1 MAGFS
6 DRRGSL
12 TKGNPVSDALKR
24 LSRLGMNY
32 DDMVLKNSRAV
43 GFTENQIGYGMFN
56 PMGSDSDDMYY
67 LFASLSM
74 TDVSNKKNISY
85 FDKSY
90 MKKRDQL
97 RNFAVQDEIEDI
109 LDTVTDEAIVFDET
123 NYFAYPV
130 INTSVS
136 KEVKDELIDS
146 YNKIYEYF
154 GFSDGQSAW
163 NYFRKWLVDGYLAFE
178 IIYDDE
184 QRHII
189 GFKELDPVSL
199 LPAVD
204 KESGKKIWI
213 QYKGGG
219 PKERVLFDTQIIYL
233 AYSSVN
239 SPSRVSYVERLI
251 RSFNLLRIME
261 HSRIIWAVTNASFKM
276 KFVIPV
282 GGKSKT
288 RAKQSLAQLMNN
300 YRELVNFDTQSGEI
314 QTNGKPMMQ
323 FHKEYWLPSKDGEQ
337 PEIDTLANDGPQLSD
352 TESLQWFYDKL
363 KLASKI
369 PFSRFDKDSPATYEM
384 AAEGMNR
391 EEIKFAKFINRL
403 RSIFQEILVKPL
415 YIQVCLDFPELEDD
429 TNFKGNLTIKYNKD
443 NVFEELKQM
452 ELASKRIDFISQV
465 RSSLT
470 EQDKDMNEVP
480 FFSLNFLIKKYG
492 GFTEEDLKKNKK
504 MKEIDD
510 LVKQG
515 YEPADA
521 EKIVDG
527 ADPKDFKKVGDDMED
542 ANMDAGELGGAD
554 AGGSED
560 IPGLEL

>member
-1 MAGFS
+1 M
-6 DRRGSL
+6 
-12 TKGNPVSDALKR
+12 
-24 LSRLGMNY
+24 
-32 DDMVLKNSRAV
+32 
-43 GFTENQIGYGMFN
+43 
-56 PMGSDSDDMYY
+56 
-67 LFASLSM
+67 
-74 TDVSNKKNISY
+74 
-85 FDKSY
+85 
-90 MKKRDQL
+90 
-97 RNFAVQDEIEDI
+97 
-109 LDTVTDEAIVFDET
+109 
-123 NYFAYPV
+123 
-130 INTSVS
+130 
-136 KEVKDELIDS
+136 
-146 YNKIYEYF
+146 
-154 GFSDGQSAW
+154 
-163 NYFRKWLVDGYLAFE
+163 
-178 IIYDDE
+178 
-184 QRHII
+184 
-189 GFKELDPVSL
+189 
-199 LPAVD
+199 PAVD

-219 PKERVLFDTQIIYL
+219 PKERILYDSQIIYL

-251 RSFNLLRIME
+251 RSFNLLRVME

-323 FHKEYWLPSKDGEQ
+323 FHKEYWLPSKDGET

-352 TESLQWFYDKL
+352 TEALQWFSDKL

-384 AAEGMNR
+384 AAEGMDK

-415 YIQVCLDFPELEDD
+415 YLQICLDHPELEDD

-452 ELASKRIDFISQV
+452 ELATKRIDFISQV

-470 EQDKDMNEVP
+470 EQDKDMNEIP
-480 FFSLNFLIKKYG
+480 YFSLNFLIKKYG
-492 GFTEEDLKKNKK
+492 GFTEEDLKKNRK

-510 LVKQG
+510 LVAQG
-515 YEPADA
+515 YDPVDA
-521 EKIVDG
+521 EKIADG
-527 ADPKDFKKVGDDMED
+527 EDPKQFKKANDETDGDLGID
-542 ANMDAGELGGAD
+542 AEGDGGA
-554 AGGSED
+554 GGDED

>member
-1 MAGFS
+1 MAGFA
-6 DRRGSL
+6 DRKGSL

-32 DDMVLKNSRAV
+32 DDMVLRNSRAV
-43 GFTENQIGYGMFN
+43 GFTENQIGFGMMN
-56 PMGSDSDDMYY
+56 PMGSDADDMYY

-74 TDVSNKKNISY
+74 TDVANKKNISY

-90 MKKRDQL
+90 PKKRDQL

-136 KEVKDELIDS
+136 KEVKDSLIDS

-154 GFSDGQSAW
+154 GFSDGQSGW

-199 LPAVD
+199 MPAVD

-219 PKERVLFDTQIIYL
+219 PKERMLFDSQVIYL

-300 YRELVNFDTQSGEI
+300 YRELVNFDMQSGEI

-403 RSIFQEILVKPL
+403 RSIFQEILVKPIYL
-415 YIQVCLDFPELEDD
+415 QICLDYPELEDD

-515 YEPADA
+515 YTKEDA
-521 EKIVDG
+521 EKIADG
-527 ADPKDFKKVGDDMED
+527 ADPDKFKKVSSDMED
-542 ANMDAGELGGAD
+542 ANIDSAELGGDD
-554 AGGSED
+554 AGGAED

>member
-1 MAGFS
+1 MAGFA
-6 DRRGSL
+6 DRKGSL

-32 DDMVLKNSRAV
+32 DDMVLRNSRAV
-43 GFTENQIGYGMFN
+43 GFTENQIGYGMLN

-90 MKKRDQL
+90 PKKRDQL

-130 INTSVS
+130 LNTSVS
-136 KEVKDELIDS
+136 KEVKDSLIDS

-178 IIYDDE
+178 IVYDDE

-199 LPAVD
+199 MPAVD

-219 PKERVLFDTQIIYL
+219 PKERVLFDSQIIYL

-300 YRELVNFDTQSGEI
+300 YRELVNFDMQSGEI

-403 RSIFQEILVKPL
+403 RSIFQEILVKPIYL
-415 YIQVCLDFPELEDD
+415 QVCLDFPELEDD

-515 YEPADA
+515 YEKEDA
-521 EKIVDG
+521 EKIADG
-527 ADPKDFKKVGDDMED
+527 EDPKKFKKVSSDMED
-542 ANMDAGELGGAD
+542 ANIDAGELGGGD
-554 AGGSED
+554 AGGAED